1 MKSLLSC
8 FAVTV
13 MVMTLACAGS
23 AVASEYYVV
32 KSRSGVVR
40 IVDHQPKG
48 RASIVKGPF
57 VSKEEAETAMKSLSD
72 AMPLNNKMK

>member
-8 FAVTV
+8 IAVTV
-13 MVMTLACAGS
+13 MLLALGCAGS
-23 AVASEYYVV
+23 AIASEYYVV

-57 VSKEEAETAMKSLSD
+57 VSKAEAETAMKSLSD
-72 AMPLNNKMK
+72 ATSPSNKTK